1 MTRADL
7 VNKIAIGL
15 QDCRTANNISLSEH
29 FTNDEI
35 HDFANTLTH
44 YLPESLNA
52 RFSELD
58 EEVFNM
64 IADKEDFFSQ
74 LLAKTVRNLQI
85 SIIHTSDLELEL
97 THLILISLV
106 ILNDKYE
113 KEPQDVLDN
122 IINYYKSLMIDSN
135 NLAKNVHLVPVYD
148 AISEFDNAG
157 NYLRVDYNNV
167 RFVPTLTTKQ
177 NFKYLIPKEWNL

>member
-58 EEVFNM
+58 EEVFNVL
-64 IADKEDFFSQ
+64 ADKESFFSELLAKSVRNLYAGIVNRHDIKLDLIHLIMVSLVTLNDTYDLEPEQ
-74 LLAKTVRNLQI
+74 VLNDTINYYNTLKIDSDDLAKTVHEIPADTAVALF
-85 SIIHTSDLELEL
+85 
-97 THLILISLV
+97 
-106 ILNDKYE
+106 NDNGGYIRV
-113 KEPQDVLDN
+113 DFDN
-122 IINYYKSLMIDSN
+122 I
-135 NLAKNVHLVPVYD
+135 
-148 AISEFDNAG
+148 
-157 NYLRVDYNNV
+157 